1 MLNIDGQMTTIQR
14 DIATRHTQSRSPRIT
29 RHDPA
34 PRDTVQLSG
43 AAEAAAAD
51 EVRLRTGLIDRIRR
65 EIESGTYITTEK
77 LDIAAEQLHRYL
89 RTARD

>member
-1 MLNIDGQMTTIQR
+1 MLNIDSQLTTIHR
-14 DIATRHTQSRSPRIT
+14 DTATRHTQSRSPRIT

-34 PRDTVQLSG
+34 PRDTVQLSS
-43 AAEAAAAD
+43 AAEAASAD
-51 EVRLRTGLIDRIRR
+51 EARLRAALIDRIRG
-65 EIESGTYITTEK
+65 EIESGSYITAEK